1 MAVGRHIFHWTADGG
16 SVLVEFLLVAPL
28 YLLLFGGLMLTND
41 LARLKNKAA
50 VLDAYVTIGRTHRLC
65 GRSASA
71 VDRHVKELFA
81 SFLPGA
87 VSSPY
92 AFGEKTEG
100 TDGKAVAN
108 KWQALYG
115 GRIDVEYKMPTLFLE
130 MMAVRR
136 ILFGSKDES
145 KPMTMFRFYADPKSG
160 EFPDD
165 HEARFFQV
173 QRFWEPGGDHDVD
186 RTAKGESLVGDGIL
200 GNVLAD
206 GWLFVSDDDTASAR
220 LDTGKLSEYEQ
231 TLGEYAE

>member
-1 MAVGRHIFHWTADGG
+1 MAEGRHSFHLSADGG

-87 VSSPY
+87 ASSPY

-100 TDGKAVAN
+100 KAVAN
-108 KWQALYG
+108 KWGALYG

-136 ILFGSKDES
+136 IVFGSKDEP
-145 KPMTMFRFYADPKSG
+145 KPMTVFRFYADPKTG

-165 HEARFFQV
+165 HEARFLQV

-186 RTAKGESLVGDGIL
+186 RAAKGKSLVGDGIV
-200 GNVLAD
+200 GNVVAD
-206 GWLFVSDDDTASAR
+206 GWLFVSGDDSASAK